1 MRLCPCDP
9 SPLYTPDDA
18 SWEGWTACRS
28 IRGGRCGG
36 IDMKPTYDE
45 LVLLLRQAP
54 PRQMIDDQRYWD
66 WRTQVE
72 AMLARVEE

>member
-1 MRLCPCDP
+1 
-9 SPLYTPDDA
+9 
-18 SWEGWTACRS
+18 
-28 IRGGRCGG
+28 
-36 IDMKPTYDE
+36 MKPTYDE